1 MVKLPIEIL
10 SDILIR
16 LPVKSIARFRC
27 VNNEWHILLKSSKFL
42 KTQYQHAVEIGKF
55 NLILRSYSNIDT
67 LSYDPLSFTCEE
79 SSHVICPTESLEMGI
94 EFLGCCNGLALLR
107 HISKSQSCVL
117 MLWNPC
123 TNECKRVPNP
133 PGASKDQDR
142 IYVEYGFGY
151 DYQIQDFK
159 VVRLAES
166 LEKNWC
172 KVHVYTLK
180 SNSWRGIDGVEMDD
194 FDDTGMFD
202 MARLPVNGSLHWIV
216 YAEGSEFRNDH
227 FILCFDIEKEEF
239 DKRPLPILEVAAE
252 PFLCVLGG
260 SLTLSSY
267 DSEVVSVWELKDNG
281 VKKSWAKFFTIE
293 LEKHFGVV
301 NNFIP
306 VQSLKNGK
314 ILLGLDLDDN
324 CLHMVIYDPNQDT
337 ILDIHEDS
345 MASSRSVAVYV
356 ESLISLETG
365 SYLGPAQWETSH
377 KEDEDDSK
385 EDDDEEEE
393 EEEEEEDGDDGTED
407 GESLCD
413 EEEDIENEKKNKSM

>member
-1 MVKLPIEIL
+1 MEKTMNGEIANR
-10 SDILIR
+10 DLIGH
-16 LPVKSIARFRC
+16 PDSVACK
-27 VNNEWHILLKSSKFL
+27 VNCTI
-42 KTQYQHAVEIGKF
+42 Q
-55 NLILRSYSNIDT
+55 
-67 LSYDPLSFTCEE
+67 E

-166 LEKNWC
+166 LEKSWC

-180 SNSWRGIDGVEMDD
+180 LNSWRGIDGVEMDD
-194 FDDTGMFD
+194 FDDAGMFD

-216 YAEGSEFRNDH
+216 YAEGSEFKNDH

-239 DKRPLPILEVAAE
+239 DKRPLPILEVDAE
-252 PFLCVLGG
+252 PFLCVLGE

-281 VKKSWAKFFTIE
+281 VKKSWAKFVTIE

-385 EDDDEEEE
+385 EDD

-407 GESLCD
+407 GESLGD
-413 EEEDIENEKKNKSM
+413 EEEDTESKEKINKSTFMVSRESLYWGTSRLHVSFGIRSRTPQSLMAGFMRMGVKDGNW